1 MNINPINNTKLYGY
15 NLLFSELTRLYSEN
29 RLPNKI
35 IISGN
40 KGIGKSTLAYHL
52 TNYIFSVNDN
62 DKYDLENQ
70 TINENNSSFK
80 LISKNAHPNFF
91 LISNEDDK
99 SNIQISKIRE
109 MINFTNKSSFNNEHK
124 IIIIDNI
131 EHLNKHSI
139 NALLKVIEEP
149 NAKINFFLVH
159 NSKKKNFRYVK
170 FTLY

>member
-15 NLLFSELTRLYSEN
+15 SLLFSNLTKLYSESK
-29 RLPNKI
+29 LPNKI

-52 TNYIFSVNDN
+52 TNYIFSMNEN

-70 TINENNSSFK
+70 TINENNTSFK

-91 LISNEDDK
+91 LINNEDDK

-109 MINFTNKSSFNNEHK
+109 MINFTNKSSK
-124 IIIIDNI
+124 
-131 EHLNKHSI
+131 S
-139 NALLKVIEEP
+139 
-149 NAKINFFLVH
+149 
-159 NSKKKNFRYVK
+159 
-170 FTLY
+170 